1 MDDKPQR
8 KVDEQM
14 LKRLGFSE
22 AAIQEAKERERKGLL
37 DIEPQ
42 PSLVERTIA
51 ECNRAITEQ
60 EHRRKMEENFLYRTF
75 YSLYDRVRSL
85 YK

>member
-1 MDDKPQR
+1 MNDKPQR

-14 LKRLGFSE
+14 LMRLGFSE
-22 AAIQEAKERERKGLL
+22 AAIKEAKERERKGLL

-42 PSLVERTIA
+42 PSLVERTII
-51 ECNRAITEQ
+51 ECNCAIKEQ
-60 EHRRKMEENFLYRTF
+60 EHRRKMGENFLHRTF
-75 YSLYDRVRSL
+75 YSLYDRVRNW